1 MIDGNTKLIA
11 HLGHPTHSFTAP
23 LIYNPYFEDRGINA
37 TVMPM
42 GVTRDHFRT
51 VLDALRGIENFL
63 GALITMP
70 LKIDATRMVDR
81 CSDAVRIA
89 GSCNAIRRRDDGTLE
104 GDLFDGE
111 GFVRAARQRL
121 PLNGCDALVIGCGGV
136 GAAIAASLARADVK
150 HLTLFDPDSPRAQ
163 KLADRLK
170 ARFATLS
177 VTEGTNDP
185 TGHGLVVNASPLGMK
200 ADDPLPVDVARLE
213 PTALAADVV
222 LSTDV
227 TPFLRGAIERGCQIQ
242 VGTDMLYEQIPAYL
256 EFFGFETTISDE
268 LKSLANLKR

>member
-42 GVTRDHFRT
+42 GVTRDHFST

-70 LKIDATRMVDR
+70 LKIDATRMGDT
-81 CSDAVRIA
+81 CSDAVQIA

-121 PLNGCDALVIGCGGV
+121 PLNGCDALVIGCGGE
-136 GAAIAASLARADVK
+136 SVK
-150 HLTLFDPDSPRAQ
+150 KSEATVVEQPVEK
-163 KLADRLK
+163 KLDLEK
-170 ARFATLS
+170 CPCG
-177 VTEGTNDP
+177 EEKWEEPPPGY
-185 TGHGLVVNASPLGMK
+185 
-200 ADDPLPVDVARLE
+200 VA
-213 PTALAADVV
+213 P
-222 LSTDV
+222 
-227 TPFLRGAIERGCQIQ
+227 
-242 VGTDMLYEQIPAYL
+242 
-256 EFFGFETTISDE
+256 
-268 LKSLANLKR
+268 KSM

>member
-11 HLGHPTHSFTAP
+11 HLGYPTHSFTAP

-51 VLDALRGIENFL
+51 VLDALRGIENFV

-70 LKIDATRMVDR
+70 LKIDATRLVDT

-121 PLNGCDALVIGCGGV
+121 PLHGCDALVIGCGGV
-136 GAAIAASLARADVK
+136 GAAITASLARAGVK

-163 KLADRLK
+163 ELADRLK
-170 ARFATLS
+170 ARYATLS
-177 VTEGTNDP
+177 VTEGSNDP

-200 ADDPLPVDVARLE
+200 ADDPLPLDVARLE

-227 TPFLRGAIERGCQIQ
+227 TPFLQGAIERGCQIQ

-256 EFFGFETTISDE
+256 EFFGFETTTSDE
-268 LKSLANLKR
+268 LKALANLKG